1 MKVETKVDG
10 TGTVVPAQNVI
21 SGGAVTGHAIS
32 RDASGNFVANVAAT
46 WSLAGP
52 TGGVVSGDLV
62 PAVGNKSATFTGH
75 LLGTAAMHAVVTGL
89 IFD

>member
-1 MKVETKVDG
+1 MKVETKADG

-21 SGGAVTGHAIS
+21 SGGAVTGYAIS

-62 PAVGNKSATFTGH
+62 PAVGNTERDVHRASARHG
-75 LLGTAAMHAVVTGL
+75 GDARGGDRAD
-89 IFD
+89 FD